1 MARKLGLIAVSAFLI
16 ALIILCQAGGTFLKE
31 GFLDKETSGKA
42 SAGADDRLVII
53 DPGHGG
59 MDGGKV
65 GINGAEEK
73 EINLKISLKIE
84 KLLKE
89 EGVQVIMT
97 RNEDERL
104 AENQV
109 EDLKAR
115 VALMNETEPALV
127 VSVHQ
132 NSYHEEGVAGA
143 QVFYYTDSVES
154 ERAAGILQEALKEI
168 DPENTKTAKGNR
180 TYYILKKTD
189 VPVVIAECGFLS
201 NYEEA
206 EKLADEEY
214 QQELAEAI
222 AKGILQYINGN

>member
-1 MARKLGLIAVSAFLI
+1 
-16 ALIILCQAGGTFLKE
+16 
-31 GFLDKETSGKA
+31 
-42 SAGADDRLVII
+42 
-53 DPGHGG
+53 
-59 MDGGKV
+59 
-65 GINGAEEK
+65 
-73 EINLKISLKIE
+73 
-84 KLLKE
+84 
-89 EGVQVIMT
+89 MT
-97 RNEDERL
+97 RTRDERL

-115 VALMNETEPALV
+115 VALMNEAEPALV

-132 NSYHEEGVAGA
+132 TSYHEEGFTGA
-143 QVFYYTDSVES
+143 QVCYYTDSAES
-154 ERAAGILQEALKEI
+154 ERAAGVRQGALKEI

-206 EKLADEEY
+206 ERLADEEY

-222 AKGILQYINGN
+222 TKGILQYINGN